1 VPATYR
7 LRRRHRQLVLCPM
20 MPRGSLLQ

>member
-1 VPATYR
+1 VPTTYR